1 MKRYSIET
9 VISDFEKSGEVIFR
23 LANTDDYVI
32 SNREGKK
39 LVKYFKIFEK
49 NLEFGYQ
56 CIDRLIE
63 SSNVVVKTKAA
74 AYSLALSY
82 NTSRAISVLEE
93 IASNSDN
100 GIFRFNAEMTLKVWR
115 EQGYLM
121 IYQ

>member
-1 MKRYSIET
+1 MKQYSIET

-23 LANTDDYVI
+23 LANTGDYVI
-32 SNREGKK
+32 SNREWKK

-49 NLEFGYQ
+49 NLEFGYK

-93 IASNSDN
+93 IANNSDN

-115 EQGYLM
+115 EQGYLK

>member
-1 MKRYSIET
+1 MKQYSIET

-32 SNREGKK
+32 SNREWKK

-93 IASNSDN
+93 IANNSGN

-115 EQGYLM
+115 EQGYLK